1 MVTRARRRVILVSTV
16 LALAAATAIGQRSR
30 YDPAAGQQSA
40 GQQSKPRQGFLEF
53 ALKQINPNDQDY
65 GECIG
70 EGRQLLVG
78 QTIQNSLFWS
88 NLAAIGMLAISVAL
102 VVFQSKEWK
111 RRELIAATCLA
122 QYHNDLVRARR
133 AVCETN
139 SRYNALIEAQ
149 SSETEHELREPV
161 ARRESA
167 AKDVSTRTAVQD
179 ASAASARPA
188 SAGARAQAP
197 AKAANNPPRSAQVI
211 ENDGDLVA
219 KVNILQHQ
227 LTVAQDQL
235 RAAQEREQNLRQKLS
250 QYERNGGE
258 KRE

>member
-1 MVTRARRRVILVSTV
+1 M
-16 LALAAATAIGQRSR
+16 
-30 YDPAAGQQSA
+30 
-40 GQQSKPRQGFLEF
+40 
-53 ALKQINPNDQDY
+53 
-65 GECIG
+65 
-70 EGRQLLVG
+70 
-78 QTIQNSLFWS
+78 
-88 NLAAIGMLAISVAL
+88 
-102 VVFQSKEWK
+102 
-111 RRELIAATCLA
+111 
-122 QYHNDLVRARR
+122 RARR
-133 AVCETN
+133 AVYENN

-149 SSETEHELREPV
+149 SSEAEHELREPG
-161 ARRESA
+161 ARKESA
-167 AKDVSTRTAVQD
+167 AKDVSTRTAAQD

-188 SAGARAQAP
+188 SAGARTQAP

-250 QYERNGGE
+250 QYDRNGGE